1 VTLEP
6 RIAFDDLDAHP
17 LVRAISD
24 LAAHPGDEPA
34 AHRVAAELFGLEVT
48 VPAAIAALVLVS
60 QGAFATLARN
70 GIEPGDRRR
79 ARVARELTRLG
90 ELAHADVEGMLD
102 RHGLADAVP
111 PEIADPAPGHPP
123 AFLALRSRLHE
134 RADWGSL
141 AEPLA
146 DFYYREGT
154 GPLASNR
161 VLRFIH
167 GSLVG
172 VPRPDPVTPDDLIG
186 GDLQRAPLAASLGA
200 FLGGGPANDALL
212 YGPPGTGKSVAVRAL
227 AAGNADR
234 GLRLVQVD
242 RSDAT
247 TITAL
252 FAQIGG
258 AGPPCLVL
266 LDDLVFD
273 DAERTDRTLR
283 AALEG
288 DTAMRPAN
296 VVVWATSNRLKLIA
310 ETRSEREDDIE
321 SALGR
326 GEKAALATRFG
337 LRVAFTQLTQDRYV
351 EMASG
356 LVARLGG
363 HASDGLAPAAIRFA
377 RGGHGLTPRT
387 ARQFAIAW
395 VSGTVSAPPV

>member
-1 VTLEP
+1 MIVEP

-24 LAAHPGDEPA
+24 LAAHPGDEHA

-48 VPAAIAALVLVS
+48 VPAAIAALVLGS
-60 QGAFATLARN
+60 EGAFATLARK

-90 ELAHADVEGMLD
+90 EFAHADLESMLD
-102 RHGLADAVP
+102 SHGLADAMP
-111 PEIADPAPGHPP
+111 PDIDDPAPGHPP
-123 AFLALRSRLHE
+123 AFIALRTRL
-134 RADWGSL
+134 RDDADWGAL
-141 AEPLA
+141 AEPLG
-146 DFYYREGT
+146 DFYALQGT
-154 GPLASNR
+154 GALASHR
-161 VLRFIH
+161 VLRFSH

-172 VPRPDPVTPDDLIG
+172 VPIPDPVTPGDLIG
-186 GDLQRAPLAASLGA
+186 GTAQRAPLAASLDA
-200 FLGGGPANDALL
+200 FLDGAPANDALL

-227 AAGNADR
+227 AAERADR

-242 RSDAT
+242 RSDAA

-252 FAQIGG
+252 FSQIGG
-258 AGPPCLVL
+258 TGPPCLVL

-273 DAERTDRTLR
+273 DAERTDRILR

-288 DTAMRPAN
+288 DAALRPDN
-296 VVVWATSNRLKLIA
+296 VVVWATSNRLKLLR
-310 ETRSEREDDIE
+310 ETRSEREDDLE

-337 LRVAFTQLTQDRYV
+337 LRVAFTQLTQDRYI
-351 EMASG
+351 EIATG

-363 HASDGLAPAAIRFA
+363 PVRADLVPAALRFA

-387 ARQFAIAW
+387 ARQFAVAW
-395 VSGTVSAPPV
+395 CAGTLTPPD